1 MKIVTMSFEGRGGG
15 KRWSWRQ
22 MAEGTT
28 PGEMSWMGEE
38 ASRALVPM
46 AVHTVVAKV
55 IILKASFIEM
65 WVRLR

>member
-1 MKIVTMSFEGRGGG
+1 
-15 KRWSWRQ
+15 

-38 ASRALVPM
+38 GSRALVPM

-65 WVRLR
+65 WMRLR